1 MSGASC
7 PYCRTA
13 FEADDAIVA
22 CSGCQTEHHADCLQ
36 ENGGCTVFGCS
47 QAPAEEPK
55 ISVSD
60 QDLVSGAH
68 PQAPPSTH
76 AAFFAE
82 PVAAASTACALGA
95 HADSATTAAAGS
107 TAATARHERISDQ
120 PCSGD
125 ELPHLCRIC
134 ATSSRARFIVM
145 SRARAAWSS
154 SCSLYFW
161 GHSAATTSTP
171 AM

>member
-1 MSGASC
+1 MA
-7 PYCRTA
+7 PAVPTAATA
-13 FEADDAIVA
+13 FESDDEIVA

-60 QDLVSGAH
+60 QDLVSGTH
-68 PQAPPSTH
+68 PPTPAVRPS
-76 AAFFAE
+76 AFFAE

-107 TAATARHERISDQ
+107 TATTACHERISD
-120 PCSGD
+120 
-125 ELPHLCRIC
+125 
-134 ATSSRARFIVM
+134 
-145 SRARAAWSS
+145 
-154 SCSLYFW
+154 
-161 GHSAATTSTP
+161 
-171 AM
+171 